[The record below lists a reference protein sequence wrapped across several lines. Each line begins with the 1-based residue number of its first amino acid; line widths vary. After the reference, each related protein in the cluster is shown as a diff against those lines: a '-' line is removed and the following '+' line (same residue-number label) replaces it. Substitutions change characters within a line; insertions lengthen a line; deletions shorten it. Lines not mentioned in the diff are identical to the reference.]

1 MNPSQRHA
9 GDLEIDMASI
19 ATASKFSFTKVVI
32 PAGVLILSG
41 LSLFYSLGAGE
52 GTSSTTAL
60 PPDSYA
66 KEQPHAADQSGAVA
80 QTRAVV
86 SHLETRPAYRP
97 VPGLTAPSLMS
108 LHKRFADASARQAE
122 DVRLMAEIDHL
133 HQAEPID
140 AAWSAQAETAVLT
153 TTTQPLMAQSGL
165 KPQDFDTDCHSKT
178 CKISARFAESTDA
191 QSWATMMVTELAG
204 TMSQARVAV
213 TQLPDG
219 SSEVRIYGSRK
230 EAGRG

>member
-1 MNPSQRHA
+1 
-9 GDLEIDMASI
+9 MASV
-19 ATASKFSFTKVVI
+19 ATASKFSFTQVVI

-52 GTSSTTAL
+52 SASPKTAS

-66 KEQPHAADQSGAVA
+66 AEHSQTNVQPSLAAASAASAGRPQ
-80 QTRAVV
+80 
-86 SHLETRPAYRP
+86 LRPAYRP
-97 VPGLTAPSLMS
+97 IPGQTAPSLMS
-108 LHKRFADASARQAE
+108 LHKRLAESGARAADDA
-122 DVRLMAEIDHL
+122 RLMAEIDHL

-140 AAWSAQAETAVLT
+140 ASWSAQAETAVLST
-153 TTTQPLMAQSGL
+153 TTEPMMAQSGL
-165 KPQDFDTDCHSKT
+165 KPQDLDTDCHSRT
-178 CKISARFAESTDA
+178 CRISARFAESTDA

-230 EAGRG
+230 DAGRG

>member
-1 MNPSQRHA
+1 MSSVA
-9 GDLEIDMASI
+9 
-19 ATASKFSFTKVVI
+19 ATSKFSFTKVVI

-41 LSLFYSLGAGE
+41 LSLFYSLGASE
-52 GTSSTTAL
+52 SASKEA
-60 PPDSYA
+60 PAPDSLTIQEA
-66 KEQPHAADQSGAVA
+66 PTVAPSSAPVA
-80 QTRAVV
+80 QASGIPNR
-86 SHLETRPAYRP
+86 LEARPAYRP
-97 VPGLTAPSLMS
+97 VAGLTAPSLMS
-108 LHKRFADASARQAE
+108 LHKRFAEASARQAE
-122 DVRLMAEIDHL
+122 DARLMAEIEHL

-140 AAWSAQAETAVLT
+140 AGWSAQAETAVLST
-153 TTTQPLMAQSGL
+153 TTDTLMAQSGL

-178 CKISARFAESTDA
+178 CKISARFKESTDA